1 MAKRK
6 GRKKAATRRA
16 PAKPSRT
23 RRRKK
28 DLGAFFRWLWA
39 KPENLR
45 RFAAGGE
52 ERAEVID
59 AFGPSPRH
67 RALLMSGCVRD
78 VIAELAGAEPGENS
92 TIVQET
98 DSVTCGHAECLA
110 FAEVVGRK

>member
-1 MAKRK
+1 MK

-16 PAKPSRT
+16 PARAAPT
-23 RRRKK
+23 GRRKK

-45 RFAAGGE
+45 RFAAGGD
-52 ERAEVID
+52 ERVEIID

-67 RALLMSGCVRD
+67 RALLLGGCLRD
-78 VIAELAGAEPGENS
+78 IIAELAGAKPSENS
-92 TIVQET
+92 TVVTET
-98 DSVTCGHAECLA
+98 DRVTCGHAECLA